1 MSSTPAPAVSLRAG
15 PREWF
20 GLLVLLLPV
29 TLMTADLGVLW
40 LATPYVTA
48 DLLPTSSQLLWTTDI
63 YGFLTC
69 GFLVVMGTLGDR
81 IGRRRLL
88 IFGSVGVIGASLLA
102 AYSTSPEM
110 LITARAL
117 LGIAGAAVLPSTL
130 SLIIH
135 MFTDARQRATAIA
148 TWVTALS
155 VGIAIGPVIGG
166 VLLEVW
172 WWGSVFLMGVPVML
186 VPLLAAPFLLPEYK
200 DPKAGRIDLAS
211 VVLFLA
217 AILPLVYAVKKFAE
231 HGLSLGNVVA
241 LLLGVLFTVLFVR
254 RQNSLE
260 TPLLDMRLFRNRVFT
275 GALLTL
281 LFGMMALNGV
291 EYLVPQYLLVAGEL
305 SPLAAGVWLLPGAVG
320 LILGSQLTP
329 VFAKRIRPAYVI
341 TAGLVITLAGFW
353 LTGIA
358 GSDKDGIAP
367 AALGLAVI
375 MFGIAP
381 ISVLGTSIATG
392 AAPPEK
398 AGSAAAT
405 GQTAYDLGLA
415 LGIAVTGSVA
425 VAVYR
430 GEVSDNAPAGIPA
443 EAAAAAQDTVGGATD
458 AAASLPADVGAQ
470 LVTVARD
477 AFTSGFQATAW
488 VSAGL
493 AVLTGIIV
501 LTLLRKIPVIGA
513 PAEAPAEAPV
523 EPPVTAA
530 SAEAPSGAGAAPEP
544 PAGAGGATGGAR
556 AESVTSAARS

>member
-1 MSSTPAPAVSLRAG
+1 MSSNTAAPAVELRAG

-48 DLLPTSSQLLWTTDI
+48 DLRPTSSQLLWTTDI

-81 IGRRRLL
+81 IGRRKLL
-88 IFGSVGVIGASLLA
+88 ILGSVGVIVASLLA

-110 LITARAL
+110 LIFARAL
-117 LGIAGAAVLPSTL
+117 LGVAGAAVLPSTL

-135 MFTDARQRATAIA
+135 MFKDARQRATAIA

-166 VLLEVW
+166 VLLDQW

-186 VPLLAAPFLLPEYK
+186 VPLILAPVLLPEYK
-200 DPKAGRIDLAS
+200 DPGAGRIDLAS

-217 AILPLVYAVKKFAE
+217 AILPIVYAVKKFAE
-231 HGLSLGNVVA
+231 SGFSVLNVAA
-241 LLLGVLFTVLFVR
+241 LLIGAVFTVAFVR
-254 RQNSLE
+254 RQNSLD
-260 TPLLDMRLFRNRVFT
+260 TPLLDMRLFKTRAFT

-291 EYLVPQYLLVAGEL
+291 EYLVPQFLLVAGGL
-305 SPLAAGVWLLPGAVG
+305 SPLAAGLWLLPGAAG

-341 TAGLVITLAGFW
+341 TAGLVVTLIGFW

-358 GSDKDGIAP
+358 EHNEDGILP
-367 AALGLAVI
+367 AAIGLAII
-375 MFGIAP
+375 MFGVAP
-381 ISVLGTSIATG
+381 ISVLGTSLAAG

-398 AGSAAAT
+398 AGGAAAT

-415 LGIAVTGSVA
+415 LGIAVTGSIA

-430 GEVSDNAPAGIPA
+430 GHVDENVPAGLPA
-443 EAAAAAQDTVGGATD
+443 EAAEAARDTVGGATD
-458 AAASLPADVGAQ
+458 AAASLPADLGAQ
-470 LVTVARD
+470 LVSVARD
-477 AFTSGFQATAW
+477 AFTAGFQATAW

-493 AVLTGIIV
+493 AAVTAVIV
-501 LTLLRKIPVIGA
+501 LSLLRHIPAIGAAEAPAEEAPAPAPA
-513 PAEAPAEAPV
+513 PAEAPAP
-523 EPPVTAA
+523 AA
-530 SAEAPSGAGAAPEP
+530 RE
-544 PAGAGGATGGAR
+544 
-556 AESVTSAARS
+556 ESTTSA

>member
-1 MSSTPAPAVSLRAG
+1 MTSNTAAPAVELRAG

-48 DLLPTSSQLLWTTDI
+48 DLRPTSSQLLWTTDI

-81 IGRRRLL
+81 IGRRKLL
-88 IFGSVGVIGASLLA
+88 ILGSLGVIVSSLLA
-102 AYSTSPEM
+102 AYATSPEM
-110 LITARAL
+110 LIVARAL
-117 LGIAGAAVLPSTL
+117 LGVAGAAVLPSTL

-135 MFTDARQRATAIA
+135 MFKDDRQRATAIA

-155 VGIAIGPVIGG
+155 VGIAVGPVIGG
-166 VLLEVW
+166 VLLDSW

-186 VPLLAAPFLLPEYK
+186 VPLLLAPALLPEYK
-200 DPKAGRIDLAS
+200 DPNAGRIDLAS

-217 AILPLVYAVKKFAE
+217 AILPIVYAVKKFAE
-231 HGLSLGNVVA
+231 IGWSLGNLAA
-241 LLLGVLFTVLFVR
+241 LLIGAAFTVVFVR
-254 RQNSLE
+254 RQNALE
-260 TPLLDMRLFRNRVFT
+260 TPLLDMRLFRTRAFT

-305 SPLAAGVWLLPGAVG
+305 SPLAAGVWLLPGAAG

-329 VFAKRIRPAYVI
+329 VFAKRIRPAFVI
-341 TAGLVITLAGFW
+341 TAGLVVTLAGFW

-358 GSDKDGIAP
+358 GPDKDGIVP

-375 MFGIAP
+375 MFGVAP
-381 ISVLGTSIATG
+381 ISVLGTSLAAG

-415 LGIAVTGSVA
+415 LGIAVTGSIA

-430 GEVSDNAPAGIPA
+430 GAVDDNTPAGIPA
-443 EAAAAAQDTVGGATD
+443 EAAAAARDTVGGATD
-458 AAASLPADVGAQ
+458 AAASLPADLGAQ
-470 LVTVARD
+470 LVAAARD

-493 AVLTGIIV
+493 AVVTGVIV
-501 LTLLRKIPVIGA
+501 LVLLRHIPAIGA
-513 PAEAPAEAPV
+513 PAAEAPAEP
-523 EPPVTAA
+523 EQ
-530 SAEAPSGAGAAPEP
+530 AG
-544 PAGAGGATGGAR
+544 T
-556 AESVTSAARS
+556 AESEPGTQPAAAVREESTTRA